1 MYTLFAP
8 RDGGLWVG
16 YINGG
21 FSFVKNRRVTNYG
34 GPVAQQSG
42 TVYTLAQDSKGTIRA
57 GTGRGVWRFDGSKWQ
72 NLGAEWDAP
81 IAISY
86 VGIDRTDTVW
96 VIAGFSKNQK
106 LLYLLPGSKRFQ
118 VANPKLDALGFT
130 LDADRKVLTSP
141 IALKQAPNREGI
153 PQNELYSY
161 PLFAKNGGQV
171 VDRTNTV
178 WTINESGGL
187 TRIGAALPVSD
198 GVTETGTKSRETHG
212 VAASSQN
219 MRRTLVDR
227 EGNIWYADEDG
238 LHRFFYVPFIEQK
251 RPVKRPAAIVA
262 GDDGAVWVGYFM
274 GPSDSSKELYRVTG
288 GRVETIRFRTP
299 VNCGAAY
306 RASDKTFWFGG
317 SGGLWHLVRGKPLQ
331 VALPKEL
338 AEQAFYLQAITEDRA
353 GGLWVSFVRYGL
365 YRFADGVWTSYGQ
378 RQGLNA
384 GGPYVEFTDS
394 LGRVWLGYSG
404 PNRKLPEVSP

>member
-1 MYTLFAP
+1 
-8 RDGGLWVG
+8 VG

-251 RPVKRPAAIVA
+251 LPVKRPAAIVA

-288 GRVETIRFRTP
+288 SKRFAFAPRSTAGQRIARATRLSGLE
-299 VNCGAAY
+299 GAA
-306 RASDKTFWFGG
+306 G
-317 SGGLWHLVRGKPLQ
+317 SGTWS
-331 VALPKEL
+331 A
-338 AEQAFYLQAITEDRA
+338 
-353 GGLWVSFVRYGL
+353 VSLFKLRSL
-365 YRFADGVWTSYGQ
+365 KNWRNRPSTYRRLRRTAPADSGSRSCGMVCI
-378 RQGLNA
+378 
-384 GGPYVEFTDS
+384 DS
-394 LGRVWLGYSG
+394 RTVSG
-404 PNRKLPEVSP
+404 PAMVSGKA